1 MDACRRPLSGGSL
14 PCVSSIQPPPPPGP
28 YGPPPGQYGQ
38 PPGYGPPL
46 TPYGPPAG
54 QWPPQPGHNRRKP
67 KKKGGLVAVA
77 LLLVVALI
85 AAVGGGLYYFRI
97 PLGLFGGSRLDV
109 DRELQYVLQERFP
122 SNYIPK
128 EGSDRLT
135 ARWWTDQYLVRS
147 MPNELI
153 GYDLATGK
161 TAYKVDLPDNHIC
174 GASRQQSGQ
183 GYVAVLQGTRQ
194 AGCRRVTVV
203 DLVHG
208 KVVWSKELAPA
219 GQVRSEPTILDFPRA
234 EHRPAIL
241 GDRLYIPTDKGGHI
255 LNLTNGAV
263 IEQPGPRLEC
273 FSTHYDVIGAVGLAY
288 RNCSRSGDKGR
299 HLVGFDAAGKVLWTF
314 NLPVQGKRPTL
325 LVGVLSVD
333 PLLVRV
339 LDGLGK
345 KEVWRLEPRTGKH
358 QVVVDLRTRS
368 ASDPCERSGSD
379 GLYDCSRHV
388 VSEGTLYLQ
397 QRNGIEA
404 YDVRTGNALWRSEW
418 DTQHK
423 VTEPIGL
430 DADGHPIVYLLPTK
444 DDPGALVRVDRM
456 SGTLT
461 ATATLPPA
469 TKSMTR
475 PGGSDLMQHV
485 DAGAVDWHNGHLAFF
500 RTQPG
505 SRDAGYAAT
514 IVLK

>member
-1 MDACRRPLSGGSL
+1 MPWPAQGH
-14 PCVSSIQPPPPPGP
+14 PGP
-28 YGPPPGQYGQ
+28 GHPWPGGPYPPNQ
-38 PPGYGPPL
+38 
-46 TPYGPPAG
+46 
-54 QWPPQPGHNRRKP
+54 KP
-67 KKKGGLVAVA
+67 TKKKGGLVAVVLA
-77 LLLVVALI
+77 LVVVLI
-85 AAVGGGLYYFRI
+85 GGVGGGLYYFRV
-97 PLGLFGGSRLDV
+97 PLGLFAGSRLDV
-109 DRELQYVLQERFP
+109 DRELRFVLQERFA

-128 EGSDRLT
+128 EGGDRLT
-135 ARWWTDQYLVRS
+135 ARWWTDKYLVRS

-161 TAYKVDLPDNHIC
+161 TAYKVKLPDNHIC
-174 GASRQQSGQ
+174 GASRQQSSK
-183 GYVAVLQGTRQ
+183 GYVAVLQGTRKD
-194 AGCRRVTVV
+194 GCRRVTVV
-203 DLVHG
+203 DIVHG

-241 GDRLYIPTDKGGHI
+241 GDRLYIPTDKGGHV
-255 LNLTNGAV
+255 LNLANGATIQHPSPKV
-263 IEQPGPRLEC
+263 EC
-273 FSTHYDVIGAVGLAY
+273 FSTHYDVIGTTGLAY

-299 HLVGFDAAGKVLWTF
+299 HLSGFDTAGKTLWQF

-325 LVGVLSVD
+325 LVGVLSID

-345 KEVWRLEPRTGKH
+345 KEVWRLDPRTGEH
-358 QVVVDLRTRS
+358 QVVVDLKTRS
-368 ASDPCERSGSD
+368 ASDPCEPSGGD
-379 GLYDCSRHV
+379 GLYDCSRQV
-388 VSEGTLYLQ
+388 VSNGTLYLQ

-404 YDVRTGNALWRSEW
+404 YDVLTGNALWRSAW

-430 DADGHPIVYLLPTK
+430 DADGHPIVYLPPTK
-444 DDPGALVRVDRM
+444 DDPGALVRVDRKT
-456 SGTLT
+456 GALT
-461 ATATLPPA
+461 ATALLPSA

-475 PGGSDLMQHV
+475 PGGSELSQQPA
-485 DAGAVDWHNGHLAFF
+485 AGAVDWHNGHLAFF
-500 RTQPG
+500 RTQPS